1 MSLVEA
7 GLPRRL
13 PGIGY
18 AFETG
23 RQIMRR
29 TIAAAL
35 CMLLLA
41 APAAAET
48 LLVGNKGEDTLSVIA
63 LASGEEL
70 ARLPTGKMPHEIA
83 ISPDGRQAAVVA
95 YGSTTIDV
103 FDVTSRTKV
112 RTIDLSPNQ
121 RPHGLLWLSDGR
133 LVATTEGSESV
144 AVVAPGGR
152 LTSIPTGQ
160 KGTHMIVVAPD
171 NRTAYTANIA
181 AGTVSALDLKTAKK
195 LRDLAVGGKP
205 EGLALTRRGRELWV
219 GDLDAPRVSIWD
231 TKTGKK
237 IAEQPVDPVAIRVLA
252 SPDGKLVATSNIA
265 SGTISLFDAGTRAL
279 VKTIKVSGEAAKG
292 QVTLLFS
299 ADSKRLYVAETGHDK
314 VAEIDVANG
323 TVLRRIAAGKNGDG
337 LAIAP

>member
-1 MSLVEA
+1 
-7 GLPRRL
+7 
-13 PGIGY
+13 
-18 AFETG
+18 
-23 RQIMRR
+23 MRR
-29 TIAAAL
+29 TIATVL
-35 CMLLLA
+35 CTLLLA
-41 APAAAET
+41 APAGAEI

-83 ISPDGRQAAVVA
+83 TSPDGKQAAVVA
-95 YGSTTIDV
+95 YGSTTIDL
-103 FDVTSRTKV
+103 FDVASRTKV
-112 RTIDLSPNQ
+112 RTIDLRPNQ

-144 AVVAPGGR
+144 AVVAPDGK
-152 LTSIPTGQ
+152 LTSISTGQ

-171 NRTAYTANIA
+171 NRTAYTANIGS
-181 AGTVSALDLKTAKK
+181 GTVSVLDLKAGKK
-195 LRDLAVGGKP
+195 LRDLTIGGKP
-205 EGLALTRRGRELWV
+205 EGLALTKRGRELWV

-231 TKTGKK
+231 TAKGEK

-265 SGTISLFDAGTRAL
+265 SGTISLFDAETRAP
-279 VKTIKVSGEAAKG
+279 VRTIKVSGEQAKG

-299 ADSKRLYVAETGHDK
+299 ADSKRLYAAETGHDK
-314 VAEIDVANG
+314 VAEIDVASG
-323 TVLRRIAAGKNGDG
+323 AVLRRIAAGKNGDG

>member
-1 MSLVEA
+1 
-7 GLPRRL
+7 
-13 PGIGY
+13 
-18 AFETG
+18 
-23 RQIMRR
+23 MRR
-29 TIAAAL
+29 TIAATFCA
-35 CMLLLA
+35 LLLA
-41 APAAAET
+41 APAGAET
-48 LLVGNKGEDTLSVIA
+48 LLVGNKAEDTLSVIA

-83 ISPDGRQAAVVA
+83 ISPDGKQAAVVA
-95 YGSTTIDV
+95 YGSTTIDI
-103 FDVTSRTKV
+103 FDVANRTKV
-112 RTIDLSPNQ
+112 KTIDLSPNQ

-144 AVVAPGGR
+144 AVVATDGK
-152 LTSIPTGQ
+152 LTSISTGQ

-181 AGTVSALDLKTAKK
+181 AGTVSVLDLKAAKK
-195 LRDLAVGGKP
+195 LRDLTIGGKP
-205 EGLALTRRGRELWV
+205 EGLALTKRGRELWV

-231 TKTGKK
+231 TRTGKK

-265 SGTISLFDAGTRAL
+265 SGTINLFDAETRAPI
-279 VKTIKVSGEAAKG
+279 KTIKVSGEATKG

-299 ADSKRLYVAETGHDK
+299 ADSKRLYAAETGHDK
-314 VAEIDVANG
+314 VVEIDVASG
-323 TVLRRIAAGKNGDG
+323 EVLRRIAAGKNGDG

>member
-1 MSLVEA
+1 
-7 GLPRRL
+7 
-13 PGIGY
+13 
-18 AFETG
+18 
-23 RQIMRR
+23 MRR
-29 TIAAAL
+29 PIAAAL
-35 CMLLLA
+35 CALLLA

-48 LLVGNKGEDTLSVIA
+48 LLVGNKGEDTLSLIA
-63 LASGEEL
+63 LATGEEL

-83 ISPDGRQAAVVA
+83 VSPDGKHAAVVA

-103 FDVTSRTKV
+103 FDVASHTKI

-144 AVVAPGGR
+144 AVVAADGKV
-152 LTSIPTGQ
+152 TSISTGQ

-171 NRTAYTANIA
+171 NRTAYTANIGS
-181 AGTVSALDLKTAKK
+181 GTVSVLDLKTAKK
-195 LRDLAVGGKP
+195 LRDFAVGGKP
-205 EGLALTRRGRELWV
+205 EGLALTRGGRELWI
-219 GDLDAPRVSIWD
+219 GDLDAPHVRIWD
-231 TKTGKK
+231 TKKGEK

-265 SGTISLFDAGTRAL
+265 AGTISLFDANTRAP
-279 VKTIKVSGEAAKG
+279 VKRIIVSGEPEKG

-299 ADSKRLYVAETGHDK
+299 ADSKRLYAAETGHDK
-314 VAEIDVANG
+314 VAEIDIASG
-323 TVLRRIAAGKNGDG
+323 KVLRRIAVGKNGDG